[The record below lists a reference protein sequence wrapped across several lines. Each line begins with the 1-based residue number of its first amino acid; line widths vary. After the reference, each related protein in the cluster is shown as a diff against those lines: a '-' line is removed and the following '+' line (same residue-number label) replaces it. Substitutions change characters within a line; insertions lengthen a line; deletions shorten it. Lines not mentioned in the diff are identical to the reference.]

1 MVLNYIW
8 IAFFAVAFVIA
19 LIKLIFMGDVS
30 VFPAIMD
37 STFETS
43 KTAFEISLGL
53 TGVLSL
59 WLGVMKIGEK
69 GGVWSVPFRA
79 CSAPSLPNSFP
90 TFRRDTPWWAT
101 SS

>member
-43 KTAFEISLGL
+43 KTALKSPSVSL
-53 TGVLSL
+53 
-59 WLGVMKIGEK
+59 
-69 GGVWSVPFRA
+69 A
-79 CSAPSLPNSFP
+79 CSPFGSA
-90 TFRRDTPWWAT
+90 
-101 SS
+101 